1 MQQKNRKA
9 QKSAPQ
15 LPPDPFQDEAIIGA
29 LRPFWRAEDKASQKW
44 GGITRLQSLVSPE
57 LSARYGAAKAKLES
71 AVRAIDAEETARRAS
86 VCIRGLEALD
96 MAATAHHE
104 SFEPRAVFISHHGR
118 SYIVA
123 IDRQDVAAIKAPEGV
138 PVLSIQE
145 LLEARQIVL
154 DGQIEALDAIQNAFQ
169 GSKVSFL
176 PHGDELPF

>member
-1 MQQKNRKA
+1 MQKKTK
-9 QKSAPQ
+9 KSGPA
-15 LPPDPFQDEAIIGA
+15 LPPDPFQDEAILGS

-44 GGITRLQSLVSPE
+44 GGIVRLQSLVSPD
-57 LSARYGAAKAKLES
+57 LSARYGAAKAKLENAIRS
-71 AVRAIDAEETARRAS
+71 IDADETAKRAS

-96 MAATAHHE
+96 KAAAETHE
-104 SFEPRAVFISHHGR
+104 SLEPRSVFISHHGC

-123 IDRQDVAAIKAPEGV
+123 IDRQDVAAIKAPAGV

-154 DGQIEALDAIQNAFQ
+154 DRQIEALDKLQTAFP

-176 PHGDELPF
+176 PDGDDLPF

>member
-9 QKSAPQ
+9 QKSAP
-15 LPPDPFQDEAIIGA
+15 PDPYMVEEIRSG
-29 LRPFWRAEDKASQKW
+29 LLPFWRVEDRMSQKW
-44 GGITRLQSLVSPE
+44 GGIVRLQSLVSPE

-71 AVRAIDAEETARRAS
+71 AVRAIDADETAKRAS

-96 MAATAHHE
+96 KAASESHE
-104 SFEPRAVFISHHGR
+104 SLEPRSVFIQHHGR
-118 SYIVA
+118 AYVVA
-123 IDRQDVAAIKAPEGV
+123 IDRADVAAIKAPEGV

-169 GSKVSFL
+169 GAKVSFL
-176 PHGDELPF
+176 PDGDELPF

>member
-1 MQQKNRKA
+1 MKHRTKKQEAK
-9 QKSAPQ
+9 
-15 LPPDPFQDEAIIGA
+15 LPPDPFQDETILGA
-29 LRPFWRAEDKASQKW
+29 LRPFWRVEDRMSQKW
-44 GGITRLQSLVSPE
+44 GGIVRLQSLVSPE

-71 AVRAIDAEETARRAS
+71 AVRAIDAEETAKRAS

-96 MAATAHHE
+96 KAASESHE
-104 SFEPRAVFISHHGR
+104 SLEPRSVFISHHGR

-123 IDRQDVAAIKAPEGV
+123 IDRQDVAAIKAPDGV

-169 GSKVSFL
+169 GAKVSFL
-176 PHGDELPF
+176 PGGDELPF